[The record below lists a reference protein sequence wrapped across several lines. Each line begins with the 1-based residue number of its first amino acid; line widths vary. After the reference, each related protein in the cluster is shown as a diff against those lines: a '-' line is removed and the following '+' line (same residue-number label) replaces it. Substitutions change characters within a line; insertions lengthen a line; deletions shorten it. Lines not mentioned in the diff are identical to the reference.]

1 MKDRIGWG
9 ILGPGTI
16 AAKFAADLRQLDD
29 ARLAAVGSRSA
40 ERAAAFAQAH
50 GFEHACSSYVEL
62 VEDPDVDVVYVAT
75 PHPFHREHAL
85 LCLRHNKSVLCE
97 KPMAVNEAQ
106 VREMVTCARERGV
119 FLMEAMWTRA
129 LPVMRQVQRWLDEA
143 RIGDV
148 RMLTADFG
156 FRTGWNP
163 EGRLLNL
170 DLAGGALLDVG
181 VYTVALA
188 SMVFGAPPVEI
199 RAAAHIGETGVDEQ
213 TAMVLRYGDGA
224 LALLS
229 CAVRT
234 DTPQGARIGGAEGSI
249 DIPAFW
255 HATSATL
262 RVRGQEPEQVSG
274 PVGYHYEAAEV
285 MACLRGG
292 NQESSLM
299 PLAESISIARTMEH
313 VRAQIGL
320 VYPME
325 AGPS

>member
-1 MKDRIGWG
+1 
-9 ILGPGTI
+9 
-16 AAKFAADLRQLDD
+16 
-29 ARLAAVGSRSA
+29 
-40 ERAAAFAQAH
+40 
-50 GFEHACSSYVEL
+50 
-62 VEDPDVDVVYVAT
+62 
-75 PHPFHREHAL
+75 
-85 LCLRHNKSVLCE
+85 
-97 KPMAVNEAQ
+97 MAINEAQ
-106 VREMVTCARERGV
+106 VQEMVACARERDV

-129 LPVMRQVQRWLDEA
+129 LPVIRQVKQWLDEA

-156 FRTGWNP
+156 FRTGWNL
-163 EGRLLNL
+163 EGRLLNPH
-170 DLAGGALLDVG
+170 LAGGALLDVG

-188 SMVFGAPPVEI
+188 SMVFGSPPVEI

-213 TAMVLRYGDGA
+213 TAMVFHYGDGA

-234 DTPQGARIGGAEGSI
+234 NTPQGARIDGTEGSI
-249 DIPAFW
+249 DVPAFW

-262 RVRGQEPEQVSG
+262 RLRGQEPEQASG
-274 PVGYHYEAAEV
+274 SVGYHFEAAEA

-292 NQESSLM
+292 SRESSLM
-299 PLAESISIARTMEH
+299 PLDESVAIARTMEH

-325 AGPS
+325 MD

>member
-1 MKDRIGWG
+1 MVDRIGWG
-9 ILGPGTI
+9 ILGPGVI
-16 AAKFAADLRQLDD
+16 AAKFAADLRQLDE
-29 ARLAAVGSRSA
+29 ARFVAVGSRSA
-40 ERAAAFAQAH
+40 ERAAAFAQSY
-50 GFEHACSSYVEL
+50 GFERACGSYVEL

-75 PHPFHREHAL
+75 PHPFHREHTL
-85 LCLRHNKSVLCE
+85 LCLRHNKAVLCE

-106 VREMVTCARERGV
+106 VQEMVACARERGV

-129 LPVMRQVQRWLDEA
+129 LPVMRQVKQWLDEA

-163 EGRLLNL
+163 EGRLLNPN
-170 DLAGGALLDVG
+170 LAGGALLDVG

-188 SMVFGAPPVEI
+188 SMVFGLPPVEI
-199 RAAAHIGETGVDEQ
+199 QAAAHIGETGVDEQ
-213 TAMVLRYGDGA
+213 TAMILRYGDGG

-234 DTPQGARIGGAEGSI
+234 NTPQGARIDGTEGSI

-255 HATSATL
+255 RATSATL
-262 RVRGQEPEQVSG
+262 RVRGQGPKQASG
-274 PVGYHYEAAEV
+274 SVGYHFEAAEA

-292 NQESSLM
+292 NVESDLM
-299 PLAESISIARTMEH
+299 PLDESVAIARTMEH
-313 VRAQIGL
+313 VREKIGL
-320 VYPME
+320 VYPMQMD
-325 AGPS
+325 